1 MSLRD
6 DLTDAAEDEIARAVT
21 QDWRQLSKHLPWGDT
36 FEGISPEGRDVCFER
51 TYLWDDAAGGDIRVE
66 VTVFEPRAYEGGVK
80 RTRSIPR
87 PLSRENT

>member
-1 MSLRD
+1 MSLHD
-6 DLTDAAEDEIARAVT
+6 DLTAAAEDEITRAVT
-21 QDWRQLSKHLPWGDT
+21 LDWRQLSKHLPWGDT
-36 FEGISPEGRDVCFER
+36 FEGISPGGRDVCFER

-80 RTRSIPR
+80 RTRLIPR